1 MDHLVKN
8 PPAMPETWFQ
18 FLGREDPWSWKW
30 QPIPIF
36 VPGKSHGQ
44 RSLAGYSPWGHKR
57 ARHDSVT
64 NHHHHHSSLI
74 VRPWVRT
81 KTVLCHIKKKKKK
94 KKKKN
99 PEGFNGSHKCF
110 TKTLGID
117 LLMNILS
124 SSLISCLH
132 FTSSH
137 IFLTCRGGSFHMG
150 MLCSNL
156 YVFSSSYTPCPNKLS
171 LH

>member
-1 MDHLVKN
+1 MNHLVKN
-8 PPAMPETWFQ
+8 LPAMHETWLQ
-18 FLGREDPWSWKW
+18 FLGWEDPWSWKW
-30 QPIPIF
+30 QPTPIF
-36 VPGKSHGQ
+36 LPGKSHGQ
-44 RSLAGYSPWGHKR
+44 RSLAGCSPQGRERAGHD
-57 ARHDSVT
+57 AVT
-64 NHHHHHSSLI
+64 NHHHHCSLT

-81 KTVLCHIKKKKKK
+81 KNVLCHTKK
-94 KKKKN
+94 

-124 SSLISCLH
+124 SSLISCPH

-150 MLCSNL
+150 MPCSNL
-156 YVFSSSYTPCPNKLS
+156 CVFSSSYTACPNKLS